1 MASESNANNMSFLDH
16 LEQLRW
22 HLIRSTVAV
31 MIGTVLA
38 FLNKSFL
45 FDTLIFGPKSPTFW
59 TYVQICQWSQAIGA
73 NMFCFEEMPFTLL
86 NTKMAGQFST
96 HIWVSL
102 IAGIIIAFPYIL
114 FEVWRFV
121 KPGLHAGEARASKS
135 ILSFG
140 GLLFFTGV
148 LFGYF
153 IIVPLS
159 IQFLGTYTI
168 SDEVNNLID
177 LSSFIS
183 TVTSV
188 TLACGLLFE
197 LPILVYF
204 GARLGFITSSMMK
217 TYRRHA
223 IVVIMVLS
231 AVITPPDV
239 ASQILVTLPV
249 LVLYEVGIV
258 IVKRVEKQQK
268 TA

>member
-1 MASESNANNMSFLDH
+1 MSFLDH

-22 HLIRSTVAV
+22 HLVRSTVAV
-31 MIGTVLA
+31 MIGTVVA
-38 FLNKSFL
+38 FLNKSLL

-59 TYVQICQWSQAIGA
+59 TYVQFCKWSQSIGA
-73 NMFCFEEMPFTLL
+73 NIFCFEEMPFTLL
-86 NTKMAGQFST
+86 NTRMAGQFST

-102 IAGIIIAFPYIL
+102 IAGIILAFPYIL
-114 FEVWRFV
+114 FEIWRFV
-121 KPGLHAGEARASKS
+121 SPGLRSGEARASKG
-135 ILSFG
+135 ILVFG
-140 GLLFFTGV
+140 GLLFFVGV

-168 SDEVNNLID
+168 SEEVNNLID

-204 GARLGFITSSMMK
+204 GARLGLITSSMMK

-249 LVLYEVGIV
+249 LVLYEVGIF
-258 IVKRVEKQQK
+258 IAKRVEKQN
-268 TA
+268 AV

>member
-1 MASESNANNMSFLDH
+1 MSSEQNTGNMSFLDH

-22 HLIRSTVAV
+22 HLIRATIAV
-31 MIGTVLA
+31 MVGTVLA
-38 FLNKSFL
+38 FLNKSLL
-45 FDTLIFGPKSPTFW
+45 FDTLIFGPKSPDFW
-59 TYVQICQWSQAIGA
+59 TYVQFCKWSQAIGA

-86 NTKMAGQFST
+86 NTRMAGQFST

-102 IAGIIIAFPYIL
+102 IAGVIIAFPYIL
-114 FEVWRFV
+114 FEIWRFV
-121 KPGLHAGEARASKS
+121 KPGLHDGEAKASRS
-135 ILSFG
+135 ILAFG
-140 GLLFFTGV
+140 GLLFFSGV

-168 SDEVNNLID
+168 SPEVNNLID

-249 LVLYEVGIV
+249 LLLYEVGIV